1 MHILDVLKERGFIA
15 QTTFEDELYKQL
27 EEPTTFYVGFDPTA
41 DSLHIGHYI
50 PIMAMAHMQRAGH
63 RPIALMGGGT
73 AMIGDPSGKT
83 DMRKMMTVETIDHN
97 VECIKQQMSRFLD
110 FSGDKAIIVNNADWL
125 RNLNFIEFMRDIGAM
140 FSVNK
145 MLTADCY
152 KTRMAT
158 DNGLSFL
165 EFTYMLMQS
174 YDFLE
179 LFHRYGCR
187 LEMGGNDQWS
197 NMLGGADLVRRK
209 DSEKAFAC
217 TFQLLLTHD
226 GKKMGKTE
234 KGALWLDPNKTSPF
248 DFYQY
253 WRNVDDADVEKCL
266 GLLTFLPMDEVRR
279 LGALQG
285 SEINE
290 AKKVLAFEVTKLVH
304 GEEEAQKAAD
314 AAWDVIQ
321 MNKYSLIEDKS
332 IVANGTTITD
342 EDAKFLNAMK
352 SYELVWQNDGTWSSE
367 TIWGWWWRTSNK
379 YSNATTGYDYMGGVG
394 GTMIP
399 ALPPNFGFYAGFGGT
414 APSLKLADSY
424 PMWST
429 GRYPVKGYEGRNDMS
444 KPIVD
449 PLSGYKTDGFTEG
462 YKQYVDPLYPEW
474 RPAIKAHNT
483 CIDRDPRF
491 YATMVPNGS

>member
-110 FSGDKAIIVNNADWL
+110 FSDDKAIIVNNADWL

-234 KGALWLDPNKTSPF
+234 KGAVWLDAEKTTPYE
-248 DFYQY
+248 FYQY
-253 WRNVDDADVEKCL
+253 WRNVSDQDVIKCL
-266 GLLTFLPMDEVRR
+266 KLLTFVPIEQIEEMERTLEGQQ
-279 LGALQG
+279 LNQ
-285 SEINE
+285 
-290 AKKVLAFEVTKLVH
+290 AKELLAYELTELVH
-304 GEEEAQKAAD
+304 GKEEADKAQ
-314 AAWDVIQ
+314 AAAKAVFGGGG
-321 MNKYSLIEDKS
+321 NN
-332 IVANGTTITD
+332 ANMPTTVLKAEELTDGGIGILTLMVRCGLSPSNGEARRLVQQGGVSVNDTKITD
-342 EDAKFLNAMK
+342 PK
-352 SYELVWQNDGTWSSE
+352 SVIYPEAE
-367 TIWGWWWRTSNK
+367 TILR
-379 YSNATTGYDYMGGVG
+379 
-394 GTMIP
+394 
-399 ALPPNFGFYAGFGGT
+399 
-414 APSLKLADSY
+414 
-424 PMWST
+424 
-429 GRYPVKGYEGRNDMS
+429 KGKKVFHKVVVE
-444 KPIVD
+444 
-449 PLSGYKTDGFTEG
+449 E
-462 YKQYVDPLYPEW
+462 
-474 RPAIKAHNT
+474 
-483 CIDRDPRF
+483 
-491 YATMVPNGS
+491 